1 MPSVK
6 KLIRKK
12 NTTIFGTWNLN
23 GKLREPLRQEELF
36 EDMKSQKVSFAALQE
51 TMWDE
56 NVAVNGRN
64 GEVIINFSSQDDG
77 YRGLGFYISSEWKER
92 LVTTKI
98 VNGRMAVM
106 RFRAFSETGNEGK
119 ADLVIINVYAPTLMR
134 AKGHPEITES
144 FYHELEQLYQA
155 EKKGTTSVFL
165 TGDFNSKIGKLRE
178 EDGKFMGKYGK
189 GERNENGDI
198 LQHFL
203 EENGLYLA
211 NTHFNHRDR
220 QIASWHKVRVHNQ
233 IDYIVVPRHM
243 MKLFTDAKATAPQR
257 YRSDHSL
264 VIGKI
269 LFKALYKIRRI
280 KREQEIKR
288 NLNALVH
295 TDLTADFKNVVS
307 GRLKH
312 ETEINPEMTAKERY
326 ELIKS
331 TLKKSADETLPRAP
345 VRVNGKIKYL
355 DDEIIN
361 SLSKMQLRLT
371 KQIYHSRGRINQEKK
386 TKLRKK
392 RGKVFKR
399 IRERI
404 KELNEKRIEELA
416 NELENSKGNRKVFEV
431 ARILTKNQDTA
442 FSLYDKN
449 SDRIYETAVMMK
461 AITAFYSG
469 FFAREGATQIPQWR
483 GEPRALTKI
492 ITGAEVTKA
501 AKKLRN
507 HRALGPDNIAGELI
521 KYGGEEMH
529 AELAKTF
536 NGIFENHEAI
546 EELKEGYL
554 FALNKPG
561 KTRTAENTR
570 PLVFLSITRKV
581 LSSIVLQRIS
591 RKSDNFLSLSQHASR
606 AHRST
611 TEVAMTAQWLS
622 ATSEKYA
629 ERIHIMGIDLSKA
642 FDCIDRS
649 ILMQILE
656 EYEIATEDELRLIQ
670 YLISETKLQVKIG
683 KTYGEKFYTI
693 IGTPQG
699 DALSPLLFL
708 IYLEKI
714 IRTANMQEYLTQ
726 RDITYAYADDVNFA
740 LIEADEKRTDRHKDQ
755 QKYEAIAGC
764 PCAACRA
771 YALESYLPQHFA
783 KYYMQ
788 MNVGKTTHVEF
799 TEKNSSEV
807 QLSTVG
813 NNVSGK
819 HECAA
824 RIQSANSAFNSM
836 QRIWLRRA
844 SISIETKMKLYNS
857 CVKSRLLYNAGASAY
872 KRTELDKLDAAHR
885 RHLRRLLGVFYPEH
899 ISNEETYQR
908 TKTRPISID
917 VIELRWT
924 LLGHTLR
931 LPNDTPGNK
940 VITQYFQRRVSGNE
954 EKRKTTRRGRI
965 LTTLPR
971 LLQRDLRERLT
982 NHERMKYFNVDDLD
996 NGRHLVILRMRAE
1009 RRDLWRDGVA
1019 VIVKKEHRQ
1028 WTKRNKA
1035 KGEKRAAEKIA
1046 YEAKKSNEENRRR
1059 RTIDQYFR

>member
-6 KLIRKK
+6 KLNRKK
-12 NTTIFGTWNLN
+12 STTIFGTWNLN
-23 GKLREPLRQEELF
+23 GKLRELYRQEELF
-36 EDMKSQKVSFAALQE
+36 EDMKSQRVSFAALQE
-51 TMWDE
+51 TMWDQ
-56 NVAVNGRN
+56 NVAVNGTN
-64 GEVIINFSSQDDG
+64 GEMIINFSSQEDG

-92 LVTTKI
+92 LVTSKI
-98 VNGRMAVM
+98 VNGRMAVL
-106 RFRAFSETGNEGK
+106 RFRAFSETGKEGK
-119 ADLVIINVYAPTLMR
+119 ADLVIINVYAPTMMR
-134 AKGHPEITES
+134 AKAHPEITES

-155 EKKGTTSVFL
+155 EKKGTTSVFI
-165 TGDFNSKIGKLRE
+165 TGDFNSKIGKLRA
-178 EDGKFMGKYGK
+178 EDGKFMGKFGK

-203 EENGLYLA
+203 EENGLYLV

-220 QIASWHKVRVHNQ
+220 QIATWHKSRPPGAGTSKKERGVHNQ

-243 MKLFTDAKATAPQR
+243 IKLFTDAKATAPMR
-257 YRSDHSL
+257 YRTDHSL

-269 LFKALYKIRRI
+269 NFKALYKLRRV
-280 KREQEIKR
+280 KREQETKR

-295 TDLTADFKNVVS
+295 TDLTKDFRNVVS

-312 ETEINPEMTAKERY
+312 ETETNPEMTVKERY

-345 VRVNGKIKYL
+345 VRTNGKIKYL
-355 DDEIIN
+355 DDERIN
-361 SLSKMQLRLT
+361 SLSKKQLKLT
-371 KQIYHSRGRINQEKK
+371 KQIYHSRGKINQEKK
-386 TKLRKK
+386 KKLRKR
-392 RGKVFKR
+392 RGKIFKK

-404 KELNEKRIEELA
+404 KVLNEERIEELA
-416 NELENSKGNRKVFEV
+416 NEMENSKGNRKVFEV

-449 SDRIYETAVMMK
+449 SDRIYETAVMMRE
-461 AITAFYSG
+461 ITKFYSG
-469 FFAREGATQIPQWR
+469 FFAREGATPIPQWR
-483 GEPRALTKI
+483 GEPRALKEI
-492 ITGAEVTKA
+492 ITGEEVTLA

-507 HRALGPDNIAGELI
+507 HRALGPDDIAGELI

-529 AELAKTF
+529 AELAITF
-536 NGIFENHEAI
+536 NGIFEKHEAI

-554 FALNKPG
+554 YALNKPG

-581 LSSIVLQRIS
+581 LSSIVLHRIS
-591 RKSDNFLSLSQHASR
+591 GKADEFLSLSQHAYR

-656 EYEIATEDELRLIQ
+656 ENKIATEDELRLIQ
-670 YLISETKLQVKIG
+670 YLISETKLRVKIG
-683 KTYGEKFYTI
+683 KTYGEKFSTI

-714 IRTANMQEYLTQ
+714 IRTANLEEYLTK
-726 RDITYAYADDVNFA
+726 RDIMYAYADDVNFA
-740 LIEADEKRTDRHKDQ
+740 ILEADEKRTEGHSKQ
-755 QKYEAIAGC
+755 KKYEAIEGC

-771 YALESYLPQHFA
+771 YGLESYLPQHFA
-783 KYYMQ
+783 KYHMQ

-799 TEKNSSEV
+799 TAGNSTEV

-813 NNVSGK
+813 NSVSGK
-819 HECAA
+819 HECKA

-857 CVKSRLLYNAGASAY
+857 CVQSRLLYNAGASAY
-872 KRTELDKLDAAHR
+872 TRVELDKLDAAHR

-899 ISNEETYQR
+899 ISNEETYTR
-908 TKTRPISID
+908 TRTRPISID
-917 VIELRWT
+917 ITKKRWT

-931 LPNDTPGNK
+931 LSKETPGNR
-940 VITQYFQRRVSGNE
+940 VITQYFQRKVMGAD
-954 EKRKTTRRGRI
+954 EKRKSTRRGRV

-971 LLQRDLRERLT
+971 LLQRDFRERLT
-982 NHERMKYFNVDDLD
+982 ENERRIYFNVTELD
-996 NGRHLVILRMRAE
+996 NGRHLSILRARAE
-1009 RRDLWRDGVA
+1009 SRDHWRDGVA
-1019 VIVKKEHRQ
+1019 AIVKKEHRQ
-1028 WTKRNKA
+1028 WTKRNTA
-1035 KGEKRAAEKIA
+1035 KKEKRAAEK
-1046 YEAKKSNEENRRR
+1046 KKL
-1059 RTIDQYFR
+1059 